1 MNGYFALLKPFFE
14 ILFQSKNGAK
24 KKKGLNS
31 IESQGQSF
39 EPCSNQYY
47 GTTGYLWPGGP

>member
-1 MNGYFALLKPFFE
+1 MNAYFALLKPFVE

-24 KKKGLNS
+24 KKKDLNS

-39 EPCSNQYY
+39 EHCSNQYY